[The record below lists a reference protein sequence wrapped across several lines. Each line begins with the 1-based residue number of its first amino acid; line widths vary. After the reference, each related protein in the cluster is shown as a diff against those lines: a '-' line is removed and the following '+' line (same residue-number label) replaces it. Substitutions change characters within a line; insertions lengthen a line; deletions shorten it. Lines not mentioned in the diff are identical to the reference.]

1 MRYFAGA
8 FHRIQETVL
17 PRLRNIKINFAD
29 LAIVLIGLAMAV
41 LVRLPLLDFKSSD
54 FFNSLRPWYIVIHDQ
69 GFSVFG
75 TNFTTYNPP
84 YLYQLY
90 LIARFFPDVSNL
102 LAIKI
107 PSLITDFICA
117 YYVYK

>member
-41 LVRLPLLDFKSSD
+41 LVRLPLLDF
-54 FFNSLRPWYIVIHDQ
+54 NA
-69 GFSVFG
+69 VF
-75 TNFTTYNPP
+75 
-84 YLYQLY
+84 
-90 LIARFFPDVSNL
+90 
-102 LAIKI
+102 
-107 PSLITDFICA
+107 
-117 YYVYK
+117 